1 MTISNDVLDTIL
13 KEYKN
18 PDDFFGKGGVFKD
31 LTKRLIERAMQ
42 GEMTNHLGYDT
53 HSVQGNNS
61 GNSRNGESKKQLKGD
76 FGQVEI
82 KVPRDRNGS
91 FSPQIV
97 AKGETHFSGFD
108 DKIMSLYS
116 RGLSTR
122 EIQNYIKEIYGVD
135 ISPTLVSSVTDA
147 VLEDVNEWQHRP
159 LDSVY
164 PIVYFDA
171 LMGKVRDNGQVINK
185 AIYLALGVNMDGQK
199 EVLGM
204 WISASEGAKFWL
216 KILTEIKN
224 RGVKD
229 IFIACVDGL
238 KGFPEAIESTY
249 SQTKVQLCIVHMVR
263 HSFKFVS
270 WKDRKQVACDL
281 RTIYKS
287 VNSDDAELN
296 LVKFAEKW
304 DSKYPAISQSWQR
317 NWAGIIPFF
326 DYPEDIRKVIY
337 TTNAIESL
345 NRSLRKISK
354 TRAVFPN
361 DTALIKLFYLA
372 LKNISK
378 KWTMPLRDWG
388 SALNRF
394 TIELGDRVPIR

>member
-1 MTISNDVLDTIL
+1 MQRETP
-13 KEYKN
+13 KM
-18 PDDFFGKGGVFKD
+18 GVF
-31 LTKRLIERAMQ
+31 Q
-42 GEMTNHLGYDT
+42 
-53 HSVQGNNS
+53 Q
-61 GNSRNGESKKQLKGD
+61 
-76 FGQVEI
+76 
-82 KVPRDRNGS
+82 PR
-91 FSPQIV
+91 
-97 AKGETHFSGFD
+97 
-108 DKIMSLYS
+108 
-116 RGLSTR
+116 TR